1 MATLCRERFEQ
12 LTHSATIPTSREFSI
27 PESAM
32 STQSEPATSPP
43 PATEPPRSVAVIDI
57 GTTSLRM
64 AIGEIH
70 GDGGIRTLETLL
82 RAVAIGKDTFTN
94 GTIERATIEDCVR
107 ALTSYREVLDSYGI
121 KNGSLRCV
129 ATSAVR
135 EASNRLAFVD
145 RIYIAT
151 GIQVEI
157 LDEAEVSRVTFLGIQ
172 PTLREEDLA
181 AARSVVVEVGG
192 GSTEVLV
199 VHKSKVEFSQTY
211 NLGSLRL
218 RETLGSLRMPVR
230 KQRQIMENQ
239 IGRFVHQAVQQ
250 VSTSDESPVEIVV
263 LGSDCRFAA
272 GQLVP
277 NQVEE
282 SLPTIP
288 LESFEEFVDV
298 MFRLPIDEIVHDYHL
313 TYPDAEALAPA
324 LLTVLSFARSL
335 GTKKI
340 RISNVNLR
348 DGLLQE
354 MANQGVWSEDFT
366 DQVLNSALDIGHHYA
381 VNENHATHVAH
392 LAGLLFDAMNS
403 QHRLENRYR
412 VMLKL
417 AAMLHEIG
425 LFVGIASYHK
435 HTMYLIQNS
444 ELFGLSRRDLQLVAQ
459 VARYH
464 RRASPSPNHSGYAR
478 LSREDR
484 VIVSKLASILRV
496 AAALD
501 RSYSQRIRELTCE
514 IKRDRLIISVPGVED
529 LSLEQIAL
537 KQSCSL
543 FEETYG
549 ISILLR

>member
-1 MATLCRERFEQ
+1 
-12 LTHSATIPTSREFSI
+12 
-27 PESAM
+27 M
-32 STQSEPATSPP
+32 STQSEPAIPLQPGS
-43 PATEPPRSVAVIDI
+43 EPPRAVAVIDI
-57 GTTSLRM
+57 GTTSIRM

-70 GDGGIRTLETLL
+70 GDGGTRTLETLS

-94 GTIERATIEDCVR
+94 GMIKRATIEDCVR

-121 KNGSLRCV
+121 IESGALRCV

-135 EASNRLAFVD
+135 EASNRLSFVD

-151 GIQVEI
+151 GIHVDV
-157 LDEAEVSRVTFLGIQ
+157 LDKAEVSRVTFLGIQ

-250 VSTSDESPVEIVV
+250 VSTIGEAPAEIVV

-272 GQLVP
+272 AQLVP
-277 NQVEE
+277 DQVEE

-298 MFRLPIDEIVHDYHL
+298 MFRLPVDEIVHDYHL
-313 TYPDAEALAPA
+313 TYPDAETLAPA
-324 LLTVLSFARSL
+324 LLTVLSFARGL
-335 GTKKI
+335 GTSQI

-354 MANQGVWSEDFT
+354 IASQGVWSGDFT
-366 DQVLNSALDIGHHYA
+366 EQVMNSAVDIGRHYA
-381 VNENHATHVAH
+381 VDENHAAHVAY
-392 LAGLLFDAMNS
+392 LSGLLFDAMTS
-403 QHRLENRYR
+403 QHRLADRYR
-412 VMLKL
+412 VMLQL

-435 HTMYLIQNS
+435 HSMYLIQNS
-444 ELFGLSRRDLQLVAQ
+444 ELFGLSRRDLRLVAQ

-464 RRASPSPNHSGYAR
+464 RRAAPKPSHTGYAS
-478 LSREDR
+478 LSREER
-484 VIVSKLASILRV
+484 LIVSKLASILRV
-496 AAALD
+496 ADGLD
-501 RSYSQRIRELTCE
+501 RSYSQRIRELSCE

-543 FEETYG
+543 FEDTYG
-549 ISILLR
+549 ISVLLR